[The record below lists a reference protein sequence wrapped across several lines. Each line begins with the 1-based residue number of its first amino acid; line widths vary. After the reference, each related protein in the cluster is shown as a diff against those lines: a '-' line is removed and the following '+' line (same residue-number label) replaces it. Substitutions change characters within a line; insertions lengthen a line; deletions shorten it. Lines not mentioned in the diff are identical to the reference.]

1 MNSRFQKFIISFLTI
16 LVVFLI
22 AVPLLF
28 SHPQPVKGL
37 GAVDILFPLKWTWER
52 LVRIYDF
59 ISKQGG
65 AVAYRNVINVY
76 MSELAKQTSQWA
88 ATGFKGQKP
97 AFITNPTEFKE
108 KLRDDL
114 VGEFI
119 DEIAQG
125 SFLNQ
130 SLCDAIDPTI
140 KLRIILSLGPP
151 PEMPPAREELCSFS
165 QIKARLQEVSR
176 KKLFDIDFD
185 LREGTSYNVRA
196 QLKSMIDLDKTLN
209 TGAKIVFENWYA
221 VLDWR
226 QKKLEKIYTTTYDS
240 LVEEVRSDVNRQM
253 NQEKVNKL
261 IDELEQIEEEYQQRL
276 KGIEEIKNLQLAASC
291 KGKNK
296 KDFCASEGC
305 RFFCPLEENEKEVN
319 ETNVKKDIILV

>member
-28 SHPQPVKGL
+28 SHPQSAK
-37 GAVDILFPLKWTWER
+37 ADITVLWKWAWER

-97 AFITNPTEFKE
+97 AFITNPKEFKE
-108 KLRDDL
+108 KFRDDL

-130 SLCDAIDPTI
+130 SLCDAIDPTV

-151 PEMPPAREELCSFS
+151 PEMPPGPETRAKLCSLS
-165 QIKARLQEVSR
+165 QIKARLQEASR

-185 LREGTSYNVRA
+185 LREGSSYNLRL

-226 QKKLEKIYTTTYDS
+226 QKNLEKAYEDVKKFYDS
-240 LVEEVRSDVNRQM
+240 LEKGEETGLNVAPVKQLDSQLM
-253 NQEKVNKL
+253 EK
-261 IDELEQIEEEYQQRL
+261 
-276 KGIEEIKNLQLAASC
+276 
-291 KGKNK
+291 
-296 KDFCASEGC
+296 
-305 RFFCPLEENEKEVN
+305 
-319 ETNVKKDIILV
+319 